1 MSCQTILGMSALK
14 SDSFCFRRVWCR
26 LKEWRAVDIK
36 LVGEEKISGIVAADF
51 KDFGEHKPILPSDHF
66 GIFVTFQ
73 KQS

>member
-1 MSCQTILGMSALK
+1 M
-14 SDSFCFRRVWCR
+14 WCR

-36 LVGEEKISGIVAADF
+36 LVGEEKIPGVVAADF

-66 GIFVTFQ
+66 GIFVTFE